1 MINNVFW
8 LSDAGKLMGGMLVGL
23 GTSCK
28 RKAFEISSVIM
39 VVTPGSLR
47 YKRDLLYLR
56 SLQTKKKLDSL
67 SLSRRRRSRHD

>member
-1 MINNVFW
+1 M
-8 LSDAGKLMGGMLVGL
+8 VGL

-56 SLQTKKKLDSL
+56 SLQTKKKIRFTEFEQKKAL
-67 SLSRRRRSRHD
+67 